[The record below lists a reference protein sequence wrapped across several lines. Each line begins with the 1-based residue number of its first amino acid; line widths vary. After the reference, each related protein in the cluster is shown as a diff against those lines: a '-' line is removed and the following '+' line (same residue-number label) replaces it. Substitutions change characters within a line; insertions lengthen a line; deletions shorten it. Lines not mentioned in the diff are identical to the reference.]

1 MDHFQY
7 LGLMAAC
14 LVGTLPLEFV
24 YRAGVWRRPGRLVR
38 VIVGPVVLFSVWDAL
53 AVRAGLWRYDGR
65 YVTGVTLPGRLP
77 VEEVVFFVTIPICA
91 ILTFQAV
98 RATLERDRPR

>member
-38 VIVGPVVLFSVWDAL
+38 VIAGPVVLFSVWDAL
-53 AVRAGLWRYDGR
+53 AVRAGLWRYDRR
-65 YVTGVTLPGRLP
+65 YITGVTLPGRLP